1 MRSEVKLV
9 SFLVQAMTQNE
20 VAAKYEKSQQ
30 QQVHIAPLSCNSEVE
45 LYELHLTLARDEE
58 VARKNHFMSI

>member
-20 VAAKYEKSQQ
+20 IAVKYEKSQ

-45 LYELHLTLARDEE
+45 LYELDNSTLDTR
-58 VARKNHFMSI
+58 VTP